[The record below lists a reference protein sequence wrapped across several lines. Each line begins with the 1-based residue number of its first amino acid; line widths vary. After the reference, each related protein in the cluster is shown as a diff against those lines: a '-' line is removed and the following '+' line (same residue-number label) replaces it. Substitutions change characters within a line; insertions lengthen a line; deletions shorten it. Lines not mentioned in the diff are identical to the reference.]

1 MQSQYPDGPS
11 RRPDVL
17 GAATW
22 PGTLARRRGTH
33 RHPGYCRSAPASRT
47 AASPAPTISVCP
59 QGQPIIP
66 VAGFAYAL
74 SPVPGPVGHAATRT
88 SPRRCR
94 QA

>member
-1 MQSQYPDGPS
+1 MESQYPDEPS

-22 PGTLARRRGTH
+22 QGALARKRVTH
-33 RHPGYCRSAPASRT
+33 RQPGCCRVPPASRT

-66 VAGFAYAL
+66 VAGFADAL
-74 SPVPGPVGHAATRT
+74 PLVPGPVGRAATRA
-88 SPRRCR
+88 SPRRCL